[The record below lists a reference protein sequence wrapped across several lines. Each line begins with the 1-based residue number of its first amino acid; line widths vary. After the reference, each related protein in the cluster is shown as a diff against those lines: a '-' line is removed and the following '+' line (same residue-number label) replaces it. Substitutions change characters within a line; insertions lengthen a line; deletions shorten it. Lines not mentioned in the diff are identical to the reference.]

1 MKNGPLSPGVL
12 KVILFSSQNLLQF
25 TEMNFLILLQ
35 ILTYLRLCF
44 CGSVV
49 EDITSSLFQNNENDV
64 IAAFGDFDADKL
76 TDIFVISSDGKYC
89 FIAQFKPFGWIR
101 LGASVSGNRR
111 SISEKNTVLNQMKR
125 NVERK

>member
-12 KVILFSSQNLLQF
+12 KVILFSSLNLLQF

-89 FIAQFKPFGWIR
+89 FIAQFNPLAGLDWELLFLETEDLFPKKILF
-101 LGASVSGNRR
+101 
-111 SISEKNTVLNQMKR
+111 
-125 NVERK
+125 